1 MSDNDEDRVT
11 VEVPAREIDDAPKS
25 NLRRVL
31 IWIVVLGVIVLVS
44 GWLLQRPRFD
54 ARTAPP
60 SLVGEWISNH
70 PDYSDR
76 YLSVAP
82 DSVTFGI
89 GDTSMVKYSIVG
101 VTEERT
107 EGVDTIVLYIR
118 DVAGDEY
125 QRAVVLDPSG
135 GQMHFASQ
143 PQVIWTK
150 D

>member
-1 MSDNDEDRVT
+1 MTEYDEDRVT
-11 VEVPAREIDDAPKS
+11 VEVPAHAIEDTPKS
-25 NLRRVL
+25 NPRRLL
-31 IWIVVLGVIVLVS
+31 IGILILGVIVLVL
-44 GWLLQRPRFD
+44 GWLLQRPSFD
-54 ARTAPP
+54 AKTAPA
-60 SLVGEWISNH
+60 SLVGEWISDH

-82 DSVTFGI
+82 DSVSFGI
-89 GDTSMVKYSIVG
+89 GDTSIVKYSIVG

-107 EGVDTIVLYIR
+107 EGVNTIVLYIR

-135 GQMHFASQ
+135 EKMHFASQ